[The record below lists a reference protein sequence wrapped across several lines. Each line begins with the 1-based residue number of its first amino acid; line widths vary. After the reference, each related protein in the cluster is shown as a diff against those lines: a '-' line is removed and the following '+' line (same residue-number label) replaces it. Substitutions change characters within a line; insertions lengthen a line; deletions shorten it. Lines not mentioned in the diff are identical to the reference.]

1 MVRTNAYPGS
11 SQPSPLP
18 LALAGAAFVVT
29 AWLAWERLAPSGIY
43 GDAAPRAIEPRG
55 ELADF
60 EKATIAVFEQSAPS
74 VVHITSRAL
83 KPANTW
89 MGVTQSVEEGTGTGF
104 VWDERGYIVTNWH
117 VVQSARSDIVV
128 RFPGLR
134 EARAVVV
141 GGQPNLDLAVIKVGE
156 LPSGVR
162 PLPIGTSADL
172 RVGQSVLAIGNP
184 FGLDH
189 TLTTGVVSALNREIQ
204 SDAGTPIQGVIQVD
218 AAINP
223 GNSGG
228 PLLDSA
234 GRLIG
239 INTAIVSPSRASAGI
254 GFAIPVDTVNRT
266 VPRLIQGD
274 SGQRPALGV
283 RTRVVRLRDGSTH
296 PLVVAVEKGSGAED
310 AGILPQRDDLYGDLI
325 LRIDGSE
332 VRSFDDLTAILDQKE
347 LGQTVRVTVLR
358 HESGESFREVEL
370 DVALRVE
377 VQRERD

>member
-1 MVRTNAYPGS
+1 
-11 SQPSPLP
+11 
-18 LALAGAAFVVT
+18 
-29 AWLAWERLAPSGIY
+29 
-43 GDAAPRAIEPRG
+43 
-55 ELADF
+55 
-60 EKATIAVFEQSAPS
+60 
-74 VVHITSRAL
+74 
-83 KPANTW
+83 
-89 MGVTQSVEEGTGTGF
+89 
-104 VWDERGYIVTNWH
+104 
-117 VVQSARSDIVV
+117 
-128 RFPGLR
+128 
-134 EARAVVV
+134 
-141 GGQPNLDLAVIKVGE
+141 PNLDLAVVKVAE
-156 LPSGVR
+156 LPAGVR

-283 RTRVVRLRDGSTH
+283 RTRVVRLRDGATH
-296 PLVVAVEKGSGAED
+296 PLVVAVEKGSGAEE
-310 AGILPQRDDLYGDLI
+310 AGILPQRDELYGDMI

-347 LGQTVRVTVLR
+347 LGQMVRVTVLR
-358 HESGESFREVEL
+358 HEQGESFRELEL

-377 VQRERD
+377 VQRERE